1 MECEHFNVKH
11 ARYKL
16 HAQTFP
22 IPHRDGFI
30 IVAVIVIATDVVDA
44 AVGVTDVVVVVALV
58 DAAISQANRPNSP
71 PPILKKVRIED

>member
-1 MECEHFNVKH
+1 M
-11 ARYKL
+11 
-16 HAQTFP
+16 
-22 IPHRDGFI
+22 
-30 IVAVIVIATDVVDA
+30 IATDVVDA